1 MIRPTILVGV
11 VVTAALLLGGAAY
24 WSLQSGERP
33 VEASLSVAELL
44 GNADTVGYARAVQPV
59 RFEFPQDYGA
69 HDGFKTEWWYVT
81 GNLQSASG
89 RHFGYQLTFFRSA
102 LVPLQSAL
110 HNSEPP
116 TLLCGDNQTVGLAE
130 GAATRS
136 ITSSITSS
144 NKASA
149 NWATRHLYMAHF
161 AVSDVQAKQFYAFE
175 RFSREAQQLAGA
187 ELTPRFRVWLED
199 WALESLSQPNQHQ
212 TMKQTTFPLRVRANN
227 GNVELSLT
235 LDSIKPVVLQGTNGL
250 SQKGTGVGNA
260 SYYYSLTRLLTQ
272 GTIRIGGEEFAVSGT
287 SWIDRE
293 WSTSAL
299 DKGQVGWDWFA
310 LHLNDAAAPAGT
322 PTGQELM
329 FYQLRKRDGSAD
341 STSKG
346 VLVRSDGSVRVLQVA
361 DISISVETTWQHPVS
376 QIRYPAAWRL
386 QVPSEALDVR
396 VTPHLA
402 DQELNVSVRYWEGA
416 VKVVGKQGTKA
427 LAGNGYVELTGYGEQ
442 RGEQRGEQCGEQ
454 RSEQR
459 AKPTP

>member
-1 MIRPTILVGV
+1 
-11 VVTAALLLGGAAY
+11 
-24 WSLQSGERP
+24 
-33 VEASLSVAELL
+33 
-44 GNADTVGYARAVQPV
+44 
-59 RFEFPQDYGA
+59 
-69 HDGFKTEWWYVT
+69 
-81 GNLQSASG
+81 
-89 RHFGYQLTFFRSA
+89 
-102 LVPLQSAL
+102 
-110 HNSEPP
+110 
-116 TLLCGDNQTVGLAE
+116 
-130 GAATRS
+130 
-136 ITSSITSS
+136 
-144 NKASA
+144 
-149 NWATRHLYMAHF
+149 
-161 AVSDVQAKQFYAFE
+161 VSDVQAKQFYAFE

-199 WALESLSQPNQHQ
+199 WALESLPQPSQHQ

-310 LHLNDAAAPAGT
+310 LHLNDATAPAAAPAGT

-361 DISISVETTWQHPVS
+361 DISLSVETTWQHPVS

-442 RGEQRGEQCGEQ
+442 RGEQR
-454 RSEQR
+454 